1 MTITINSDV
10 TAIDLLT
17 EDDIL
22 DLEKEF
28 NDTIDYN
35 EFTYI
40 PKPVR
45 SYNAERKKL
54 HGIKER
60 PEKVKAS
67 AIQK

>member
-10 TAIDLLT
+10 TAIGLLT

-22 DLEKEF
+22 NLEKEF
-28 NDTIDYN
+28 NDTIDHN

-45 SYNAERKKL
+45 SYNEERKKL
-54 HGIKER
+54 HGFKKESTKTKIN
-60 PEKVKAS
+60 P
-67 AIQK
+67 IQK

>member
-10 TAIDLLT
+10 TAVGLLT

-22 DLEKEF
+22 NLEKEF

-54 HGIKER
+54 RLE
-60 PEKVKAS
+60 
-67 AIQK
+67 

>member
-10 TAIDLLT
+10 TAIGLLT

-22 DLEKEF
+22 NLEKEF
-28 NDTIDYN
+28 NDTIDHN

-45 SYNAERKKL
+45 SYNEAKKRL
-54 HGIKER
+54 HGFKKE
-60 PEKVKAS
+60 PKKT
-67 AIQK
+67 